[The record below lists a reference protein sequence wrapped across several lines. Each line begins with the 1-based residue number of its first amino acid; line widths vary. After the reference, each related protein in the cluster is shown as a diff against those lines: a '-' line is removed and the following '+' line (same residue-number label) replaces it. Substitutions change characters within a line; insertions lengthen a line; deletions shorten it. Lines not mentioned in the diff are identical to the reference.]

1 MCIFKKK
8 QNNFITLCVLNI
20 PLFIAF
26 FEDAKFV
33 GFAMFCIEQM
43 KKLDI

>member
-8 QNNFITLCVLNI
+8 KNNFITLCVLNI

-33 GFAMFCIEQM
+33 GVCNVLHRTAMQ
-43 KKLDI
+43 

>member
-1 MCIFKKK
+1 MCILKK
-8 QNNFITLCVLNI
+8 NNFITLCVLNI

-33 GFAMFCIEQM
+33 GVCNFCIDQPCNE
-43 KKLDI
+43 KT